1 MPQAS
6 KKAGLSGPSGCIG
19 PLCDWGFGKS
29 GLGCVDGSGG
39 CEIAMFLEAEA
50 SSFHPEELEE
60 ATKKINRILKKI
72 PPDPKG
78 RKLSFCSTNMG
89 TFLAWVFHEGKPLGS
104 KAVTRRDD
112 DAKVAKAL
120 KLKKKKY

>member
-1 MPQAS
+1 MPQA
-6 KKAGLSGPSGCIG
+6 KKKIGLGSPEGCIG
-19 PLCDWGFGKS
+19 PLCDWGVTKRGM
-29 GLGCVDGSGG
+29 GCVDGSGG
-39 CEIAMFLEAEA
+39 GEAAGLLEAEE
-50 SSFHPEELEE
+50 SSFHPAELEE

-72 PPDPKG
+72 PPDSKG

-89 TFLAWVFHEGKPLGS
+89 TFLAWVFHEGKPLGG

-112 DAKVAKAL
+112 DKKVAKAL